1 MNKVSGTRYR
11 MMRSFQ
17 RRCILED
24 NISKYS
30 LIIRLIIWKIF
41 FECIK
46 LLTTSKA
53 SKEFSICFIFESS
66 CLVNKAEDRSK
77 IKPFAKI

>member
-30 LIIRLIIWKIF
+30 LIIRLIIWKIV

-46 LLTTSKA
+46 LPTTSKA
-53 SKEFSICFIFESS
+53 SKEFFCFIFESS
-66 CLVNKAEDRSK
+66 CLVNKVEDRSK
-77 IKPFAKI
+77 IKPIAKI